1 MWNIVAHI
9 QSFFFFI
16 KTKKIIFLEVTMTI
30 GENTS
35 SKCLQCIKYD
45 NSPRKSLMWK
55 NVVLYLFSPNIGLFV
70 HSWSPP
76 SLKGDG
82 PSKNLIIWEVPT
94 ILLERGITLKMGG
107 VDVEMGGCHFFI
119 TLMFNCIYCVWR
131 GKVKFPLLHFGSS
144 VFWVNHARFSSK
156 SFYYYNILS
165 FAYFWSI
172 LMFTE
177 NADNFI

>member
-45 NSPRKSLMWK
+45 TSPRKSLMWK
-55 NVVLYLFSPNIGLFV
+55 NVVLYLFSPNIGLFI

-82 PSKNLIIWEVPT
+82 PSKNLITWGGTNNFARKGNNPENGGSWCRNGGLSLFYYFNVQLH
-94 ILLERGITLKMGG
+94 LLCVAGKSK
-107 VDVEMGGCHFFI
+107 VSFI
-119 TLMFNCIYCVWR
+119 TFW
-131 GKVKFPLLHFGSS
+131 FFSLLS
-144 VFWVNHARFSSK
+144 
-156 SFYYYNILS
+156 
-165 FAYFWSI
+165 
-172 LMFTE
+172 
-177 NADNFI
+177 